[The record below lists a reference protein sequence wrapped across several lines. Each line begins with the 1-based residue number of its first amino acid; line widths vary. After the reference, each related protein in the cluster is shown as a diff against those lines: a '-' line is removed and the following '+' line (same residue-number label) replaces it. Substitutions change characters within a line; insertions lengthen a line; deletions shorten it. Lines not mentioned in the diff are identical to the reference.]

1 MLEVVA
7 VQRGILIVSENR
19 YFDLIQD
26 SVGRDSEWTRA
37 FRTAWGL
44 DPAGS
49 QYRERGMAA
58 LVLYRLSAAMFNQ
71 IIPDPHRDVIDR
83 TLELMKEAGYS

>member
-1 MLEVVA
+1 MM
-7 VQRGILIVSENR
+7 IVSENR

-44 DPAGS
+44 GPGGS
-49 QYRERGMAA
+49 QYQSRGRAA
-58 LVLYRLSAAMFNQ
+58 LKLYRLSAAMFDKL
-71 IIPDPHRDVIDR
+71 IPEKHRGVVNK
-83 TLELMKEAGYS
+83 TLQLIKESEV